1 MLTNIKHGLV
11 LSVCGVLAAGV
22 VQSSLACTRVLLN
35 QPGEHVMVG
44 RNMDW
49 MLPLPASFVIYPEGM
64 QRSGMVAENAYRWT
78 SHYAS
83 AVATSY
89 DTITTD
95 GFNEKGLA
103 THLLALS
110 ESDYGVRDTRLPGL
124 SVAMWAQF
132 YLDNFASVKEAVDF
146 TRANSF
152 QMVGLYIPQVNKY
165 VNLHMAIEDASGDS
179 AIIEYING
187 QPVVSEGRDTTVL
200 TNSPAYPLQLEN
212 LKQYAG
218 FGGDK
223 PLPGTTLPWDRFVR
237 ASYYSAHLP
246 RPANDAEAL
255 TQVESILANAA
266 QPAGTITPERPS
278 DSQTRWHSVI
288 DLTDHVYYFRSNNG
302 GNLIHFSL
310 DHFRLTAGAPV
321 MRLKADEN
329 QELHGDVTDQFM
341 TATR

>member
-1 MLTNIKHGLV
+1 MT
-11 LSVCGVLAAGV
+11 
-22 VQSSLACTRVLLN
+22 
-35 QPGEHVMVG
+35 G

-49 MLPLPASFVIYPEGM
+49 MLPQPASFVIYPEGM
-64 QRSGMVAENAYRWT
+64 QRSGMVADNPYRWT

-95 GFNEKGLA
+95 GFNEKGFSA
-103 THLLALS
+103 HLLALS
-110 ESDYGVRDTRLPGL
+110 ESDYGTRDVSLPGL

-132 YLDNFASVKEAVDF
+132 YLDNFASVKEAVAF
-146 TRANSF
+146 TEANQF
-152 QMVGLYIPQVNKY
+152 QMVGLFIPQVNKF
-165 VNLHMAIEDASGDS
+165 VNLHMAIDDASGDS

-187 QPVVSEGRDTTVL
+187 QPVVHEGHETTVL

-218 FGGDK
+218 FGGSK
-223 PLPGTTLPWDRFVR
+223 PLPGTTLPPDRFVR
-237 ASYYSAHLP
+237 ASYYAAHLP
-246 RPANDAEAL
+246 LATNDAEEL
-255 TQVESILANAA
+255 TQIESLLANAA

-310 DHFRLTAGAPV
+310 DKFHLQPGAPV
-321 MRLKADEN
+321 MRLNADAN
-329 QELHGDVTDQFM
+329 QDLHGDVTDQFM
-341 TATR
+341 TATH